1 MLNFLCLVIM
11 CSHAVKCLCVANE
24 IYLPYVGVVP
34 PEELDN
40 QEHDVAEE
48 QYQHKEDKFY

>member
-1 MLNFLCLVIM
+1 MLNFLYFVIM
-11 CSHAVKCLCVANE
+11 CLHAVKCLCVANAFC
-24 IYLPYVGVVP
+24 LPLGEVVP

-48 QYQHKEDKFY
+48 QMVS